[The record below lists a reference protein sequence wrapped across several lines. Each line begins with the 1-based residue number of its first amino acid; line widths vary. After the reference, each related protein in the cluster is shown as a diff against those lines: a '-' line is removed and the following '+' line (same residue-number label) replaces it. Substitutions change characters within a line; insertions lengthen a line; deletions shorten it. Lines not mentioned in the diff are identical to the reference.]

1 MYKPEEG
8 IKIWR
13 SIVMWVGGTHYNQAP
28 MSEGSKE
35 PDLRP
40 GLPWVRIPLG
50 AIPSCIWV
58 KYTTFSY
65 SVVVIT
71 LDFEHVNTNKLCKY
85 LYGSLSKNLSSNL
98 SGRILLAFML

>member
-1 MYKPEEG
+1 
-8 IKIWR
+8 
-13 SIVMWVGGTHYNQAP
+13 MWVGGTHHNQAP
-28 MSEGSKE
+28 MSEWSKE

-71 LDFEHVNTNKLCKY
+71 LDFE
-85 LYGSLSKNLSSNL
+85 SSDPDSI
-98 SGRILLAFML
+98 SGGRKLLAFML